1 MYHGDLFGTIIFC
14 IAITLFD
21 IRHFCECCNSQ
32 FKGNMKNRFVRKTSL
47 VLEPLKNIDIKLM
60 TKENQ
65 NTKSNYVLI
74 QRNSGKETVT
84 TRQGIKLVIGT
95 LKCISHADLQLI
107 RVQCRHKS
115 LTLNYGPLNVNHLTI

>member
-1 MYHGDLFGTIIFC
+1 MYGI
-14 IAITLFD
+14 
-21 IRHFCECCNSQ
+21 
-32 FKGNMKNRFVRKTSL
+32 
-47 VLEPLKNIDIKLM
+47 LEPLKNIDIKLM

-84 TRQGIKLVIGT
+84 TRQSIKLVIGT

>member
-21 IRHFCECCNSQ
+21 IRHFYECCNSQ
-32 FKGNMKNRFVRKTSL
+32 LKGNIKYRFVR
-47 VLEPLKNIDIKLM
+47 NIKLI

-65 NTKSNYVLI
+65 KSKSSYVSI
-74 QRNSGKETVT
+74 HRNSGKETII
-84 TRQGIKLVIGT
+84 TRQSIKLVIGT
-95 LKCISHADLQLI
+95 LKYISHADLQLI

>member
-32 FKGNMKNRFVRKTSL
+32 FKGNMKNRFVR
-47 VLEPLKNIDIKLM
+47 NIKLI

-65 NTKSNYVLI
+65 NIKSNYVLI

-84 TRQGIKLVIGT
+84 PR
-95 LKCISHADLQLI
+95 
-107 RVQCRHKS
+107 
-115 LTLNYGPLNVNHLTI
+115 

>member
-1 MYHGDLFGTIIFC
+1 MYHGDLFGTIIFF
-14 IAITLFD
+14 IAINLFD

-32 FKGNMKNRFVRKTSL
+32 FKGNMKNRFVRK
-47 VLEPLKNIDIKLM
+47 IDIKLI

-65 NTKSNYVLI
+65 NIKSNYVLI

>member
-21 IRHFCECCNSQ
+21 IRHFYECCNSQ
-32 FKGNMKNRFVRKTSL
+32 FKGNMKNRFVR
-47 VLEPLKNIDIKLM
+47 NIDIKLM

-84 TRQGIKLVIGT
+84 TRQSIKLVIGT